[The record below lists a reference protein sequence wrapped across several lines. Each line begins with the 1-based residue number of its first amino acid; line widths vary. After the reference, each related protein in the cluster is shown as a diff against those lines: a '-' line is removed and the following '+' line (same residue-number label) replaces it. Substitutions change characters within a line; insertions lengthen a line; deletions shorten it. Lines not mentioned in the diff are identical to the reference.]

1 MCPRKAAACWVAG
14 ACDTLGSPPP
24 PLNPDPNSPEDS
36 VALKVKVERA
46 QSECCF
52 LPRGWHQGREGG
64 GGRGEG
70 GGKGLRP
77 AAALECF
84 FREGTPTG
92 QPTRLWQIR
101 IRNVKVNLMVTW
113 GAVDINE
120 GVLLECDG
128 LVWLVGG
135 RCGHGGLSDHL
146 DL

>member
-1 MCPRKAAACWVAG
+1 MLYVM
-14 ACDTLGSPPP
+14 
-24 PLNPDPNSPEDS
+24 
-36 VALKVKVERA
+36 
-46 QSECCF
+46 
-52 LPRGWHQGREGG
+52 LPRGWHQGRVGG